1 MPWMRACGAS
11 RGPGDRWL
19 REKTQRWTDEGM
31 EPEEMPTWPGCGTER
46 ESGVRRHTNATMYL
60 ARWNNTGRQWQGQG
74 TQTTKEGERTSEG
87 EAERTSPSGL
97 RDGRRAEP
105 FREMTTPAAECQI
118 VLVQNRGIITNEF
131 KTEASAGEDVGV
143 EHSGCKGEGQT
154 FSKAP
159 STGLH
164 LRSHSDH
171 NSALSHAPTTPQCT
185 IPAHL
190 FRVASFCRSPKRDSP
205 HVTSLS
211 MRGVVPEEESG
222 ASGTS
227 HGPNLS

>member
-1 MPWMRACGAS
+1 MRPCTLHVGTTPQDS
-11 RGPGDRWL
+11 GRDR
-19 REKTQRWTDEGM
+19 
-31 EPEEMPTWPGCGTER
+31 
-46 ESGVRRHTNATMYL
+46 N
-60 ARWNNTGRQWQGQG
+60 
-74 TQTTKEGERTSEG
+74 TQTTKQGERASEG
-87 EAERTSPSGL
+87 GERRQRQALSGL
-97 RDGRRAEP
+97 WGRETRGAIQGDDD
-105 FREMTTPAAECQI
+105 TSGQI
-118 VLVQNRGIITNEF
+118 VLVQNRGIITS
-131 KTEASAGEDVGV
+131 TGEDVGV

-211 MRGVVPEEESG
+211 MRGVVTRPHAHTLDARRRERRQWNESWPESVVKQE
-222 ASGTS
+222 
-227 HGPNLS
+227 HP